1 MISTEFEST
10 PPIDLP
16 GAVQDE
22 RTRQLSSIRPI
33 DTREDLREALFNHGS
48 TGPARMIQ
56 LPLENI
62 TSLSGIVIDLDP
74 GLLHPD
80 NPLFPPAAEPADFHK
95 KIRPVLDRH
104 PLAMHAEVRASGTG
118 LHLIVRLGPPVELT
132 SNGEQKYWDAI
143 VKAVQRSLPAD
154 LNAPGITALTRAIGS
169 LNSKN
174 GRPVERL
181 AAGRPVRPAEVV
193 DFVEQLSRASFRTIG
208 RILLGADRVEVC
220 PRCQNS
226 ALTLYDHRGQCYR
239 CGLLSL
245 DDLFDAI
252 YMGAEPDQACGTARR
267 KSKAWKA

>member
-1 MISTEFEST
+1 MISTELAST

-22 RTRQLSSIRPI
+22 RPRQSSSIRPI
-33 DTREDLREALFNHGS
+33 DTREDIREALYNDGPI
-48 TGPARMIQ
+48 GPASKIQ
-56 LPLENI
+56 LPLEAI

-74 GLLHPD
+74 GLLRPD
-80 NPLFPPAAEPADFHK
+80 NPLFPPSAEPAEFYE
-95 KIRPVLDRH
+95 KIKPVLDRH
-104 PLAMHAEVRASGTG
+104 PLARHAEVRASGTG
-118 LHLIVRLGPPVELT
+118 LHVILRIDPPVELK

-174 GRPVERL
+174 GRPVEQL
-181 AAGRPVRPAEVV
+181 AAGRPVRPAEIV
-193 DFVEQLSRASFRTIG
+193 DFVEQLSATSFRTIG
-208 RILLGADRVEVC
+208 RILLGADRVDVC

-245 DDLFDAI
+245 DDLFDTI

-267 KSKAWKA
+267 KSKARKA